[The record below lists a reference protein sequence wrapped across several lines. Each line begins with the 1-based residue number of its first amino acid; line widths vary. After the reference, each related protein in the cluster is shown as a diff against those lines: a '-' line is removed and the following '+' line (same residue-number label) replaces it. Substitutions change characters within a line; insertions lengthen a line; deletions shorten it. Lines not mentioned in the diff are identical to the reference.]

1 MSDISPIDADRAD
14 LLLRALG
21 EQLAL
26 LGESRTLAVVG
37 GTSLLVL
44 GLVTR
49 TTRDVDVVAL
59 VEGEELVSAQPLPV
73 ELREAAGIVA
83 SDFGL
88 PLDWLNPGPAS
99 MLDLGLPEGF
109 LERALRRSYGDALTV
124 MFASRLDQIHFKL
137 YAVVDQ
143 GPGRHLSDLQAL
155 QPSEAELFQAARW
168 SRTHDPSEGYRGVLI
183 EVLQHLGVS
192 DGLDGV

>member
-1 MSDISPIDADRAD
+1 MSAIAPIDADRAD
-14 LLLRALG
+14 VLLRALG

-26 LGESRTLAVVG
+26 LGERRTLAVVG
-37 GTSLLVL
+37 GASLLVL

-59 VEGEELVSAQPLPV
+59 VEGDQLVSAQPLPAV
-73 ELREAAGIVA
+73 
-83 SDFGL
+83 
-88 PLDWLNPGPAS
+88 GPAS
-99 MLDLGLPEGF
+99 MLDLGLPDGF

-124 MFASRLDQIHFKL
+124 LFASRLDQIHFKL

-155 QPSEAELFQAARW
+155 QPSEAELLQAARW
-168 SRTHDPSEGYRGVLI
+168 SRTHDPSEGYRGVLA
-183 EVLQHLGVS
+183 EVLEHLGVS